1 MITALCGLHPSV
13 SRRVIG
19 KSLCGRSIDL
29 LQLGA
34 GDDPVL
40 LCGAFHGMEWLT
52 SLLLLRFTSQMAAAL
67 ETGSLISDIK
77 LGDFLR
83 RRGVTVIPCVNPDGV
98 EISLHGSAA
107 AGEYRELVHNVSC
120 GDTSRW
126 QANARGVDLNHNFNA
141 GWEALHTLEREQGIL
156 PSGAYPVRWG
166 ISGER
171 TGNQAFMRFL
181 PQPVFP
187 PRLSLSQP
195 GRRNLLGFRGTYS

>member
-141 GWEALHTLEREQGIL
+141 GWEALHTLEREQGIYHRRL
-156 PSGAYPVRWG
+156 PGTVGNIRRANRKPGFYA
-166 ISGER
+166 ISAAASISA
-171 TGNQAFMRFL
+171 T
-181 PQPVFP
+181 P
-187 PRLSLSQP
+187 
-195 GRRNLLGFRGTYS
+195 

>member
-83 RRGVTVIPCVNPDGV
+83 RRGVTVIPCVNPDGAWR
-98 EISLHGSAA
+98 SPCTAPPL
-107 AGEYRELVHNVSC
+107 R
-120 GDTSRW
+120 
-126 QANARGVDLNHNFNA
+126 AN
-141 GWEALHTLEREQGIL
+141 
-156 PSGAYPVRWG
+156 
-166 ISGER
+166 
-171 TGNQAFMRFL
+171 TGN
-181 PQPVFP
+181 
-187 PRLSLSQP
+187 
-195 GRRNLLGFRGTYS
+195 

>member
-1 MITALCGLHPSV
+1 MTGFGIFHLTAVILYGVIVLKAYHRINWSSFVPDAQGREHLITALCGLHPSV

-126 QANARGVDLNHNFNA
+126 QANAVA
-141 GWEALHTLEREQGIL
+141 WI
-156 PSGAYPVRWG
+156 
-166 ISGER
+166 
-171 TGNQAFMRFL
+171 
-181 PQPVFP
+181 
-187 PRLSLSQP
+187 
-195 GRRNLLGFRGTYS
+195 

>member
-1 MITALCGLHPSV
+1 MVQLCSRRSRKEHLITALCGLHPSV

-67 ETGSLISDIK
+67 ETGRLISDIK
-77 LGDFLR
+77 AGDFLR
-83 RRGVTVIPCVNPDGV
+83 RHGVTVIPCINPDGV

-120 GDTSRW
+120 GDTFRW

-141 GWEALHTLEREQGIL
+141 GWEALHTLEREQGIYHRHL
-156 PSGAYPVRWG
+156 PGTVGNIRRASRKPDFYA
-166 ISGER
+166 ISAAANISA
-171 TGNQAFMRFL
+171 TL
-181 PQPVFP
+181 
-187 PRLSLSQP
+187 
-195 GRRNLLGFRGTYS
+195 

>member
-1 MITALCGLHPSV
+1 MFPTLREGNILITALCGLHPSV

-126 QANARGVDLNHNFNA
+126 QANAWRGLNHNFNA
-141 GWEALHTLEREQGIL
+141 GWEALTRGTGAGNL
-156 PSGAYPVRWG
+156 PSAPTRYGGEYPESGTETRLYA
-166 ISGER
+166 ISAAASISA
-171 TGNQAFMRFL
+171 T
-181 PQPVFP
+181 P
-187 PRLSLSQP
+187 
-195 GRRNLLGFRGTYS
+195 